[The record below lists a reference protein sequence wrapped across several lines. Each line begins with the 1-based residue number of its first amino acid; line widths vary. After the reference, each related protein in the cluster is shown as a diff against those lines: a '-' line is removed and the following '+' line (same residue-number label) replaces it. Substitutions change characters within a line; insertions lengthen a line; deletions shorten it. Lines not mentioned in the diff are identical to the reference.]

1 MQRFSCP
8 HTPQQNGVAERKDLH
23 QSLKESSL
31 ALLFHSNC
39 PEYLWMDVFM
49 TAVFLMNRLPS
60 KTLSNKSPFE
70 ELYGSAS
77 DYTFLRVFGCA
88 CYPVLFTSKV

>member
-1 MQRFSCP
+1 
-8 HTPQQNGVAERKDLH
+8 
-23 QSLKESSL
+23 
-31 ALLFHSNC
+31 
-39 PEYLWMDVFM
+39 MDVFM